1 MKNVTNKFLLTE
13 NKFVPEVYLKQP
25 GSMYRCIVL
34 VGSLQMTKQEQKKS
48 KEQETL
54 DISTRMK

>member
-1 MKNVTNKFLLTE
+1 MKNVTNKFLLAE
-13 NKFVPEVYLKQP
+13 NKFVPEMYLKQP

-34 VGSLQMTKQEQKKS
+34 VGSSQMTKQEQKKS

-54 DISTRMK
+54 DIFTRMK

>member
-1 MKNVTNKFLLTE
+1 MKNVTNKFLLAE
-13 NKFVPEVYLKQP
+13 NRFVPEMYLKQP

-34 VGSLQMTKQEQKKS
+34 VGSSQMTKQEQKKS

>member
-1 MKNVTNKFLLTE
+1 MKNVTKKFLLAE
-13 NKFVPEVYLKQP
+13 NKFVPEMYLKQP

-34 VGSLQMTKQEQKKS
+34 VGSSQMTKQEQKKS

-54 DISTRMK
+54 DIFTRMK